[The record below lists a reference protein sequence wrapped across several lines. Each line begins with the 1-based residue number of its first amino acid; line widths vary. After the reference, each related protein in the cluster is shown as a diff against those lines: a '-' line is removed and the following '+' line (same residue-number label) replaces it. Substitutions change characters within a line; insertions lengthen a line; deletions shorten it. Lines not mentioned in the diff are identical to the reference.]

1 MNKNIAI
8 LVLLFLSISLIL
20 NTIFGWFTLNKDEMI
35 AKEAKVPKNDTITL
49 KEYVTKDS
57 LIYVKFDPNVGEL
70 MTNNITRNYNTYVY
84 DTLAPALRIAAD
96 KITELQQVKAK
107 LEGKIKAQEQIIQDK
122 SRVITYVDKY
132 FTATTITD
140 TLGKSEIDYKYNAQL
155 DIVTTTD
162 RKLFKKDVQNILITS
177 PDKNFK
183 VNNVEHFK
191 KSVELPNRPFGL
203 GLQIGYGIS
212 ENGELMPYLGVGLNY
227 NILKF

>member
-20 NTIFGWFTLNKDEMI
+20 NTIFGWFTLNKDERI
-35 AKEAKVPKNDTITL
+35 ASEAKVPKNDTITL

-57 LIYVKFDPNVGEL
+57 LIYVKYDPNVGEL